1 MSIDQLQDSP
11 EVGKANTVCCRL
23 TCHVLL
29 RPCCSVLVLDMHLE
43 ASVSMPCVGRFW
55 QLLSPGCIS
64 ERIAMKAVT

>member
-43 ASVSMPCVGRFW
+43 AVGQHALCW
-55 QLLSPGCIS
+55 PVLA
-64 ERIAMKAVT
+64 IAEPRLHL